1 MHKKTVMEMGCKLEN
16 AIEHGACETTTS
28 KREPPILVHFY
39 GFWQQLVANSLKCR
53 TAGHTDTRNS
63 QNMVVRN
70 VTQTRKRYKTRGMR
84 VQKKEARATYFGSFL
99 WIWPPIGRKQLEM
112 QDGGPH

>member
-1 MHKKTVMEMGCKLEN
+1 MHRETQNVAKPYEIQALRPKSIHFDEKTQK
-16 AIEHGACETTTS
+16 
-28 KREPPILVHFY
+28 
-39 GFWQQLVANSLKCR
+39 
-53 TAGHTDTRNS
+53 S
-63 QNMVVRN
+63 QKMVVRN